1 MTIPPVYG
9 IAAVWGMV
17 GVATATLV
25 IAGKTSSRD
34 TMLSLM
40 IDLILL
46 ALVFMAGRITK
57 QPGASP

>member
-1 MTIPPVYG
+1 
-9 IAAVWGMV
+9 MV